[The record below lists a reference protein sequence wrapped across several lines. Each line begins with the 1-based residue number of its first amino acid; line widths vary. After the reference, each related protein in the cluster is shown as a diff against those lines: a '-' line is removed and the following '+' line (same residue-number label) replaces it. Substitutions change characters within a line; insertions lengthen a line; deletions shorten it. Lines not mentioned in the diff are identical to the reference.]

1 MDTSKL
7 TTQNVITA
15 VKSFISEQKY
25 DGFAI
30 NCKTKDEAELF
41 LTALHFLGR
50 YWSEDTPIIND
61 EGKVTVRYKYKDAT
75 CYRFYLDDPLV
86 MKGSKTFYERK
97 GIEIYSFEDLIAT
110 YLRFDDY
117 INDEPETEKSEDLK
131 KSEETKEIEK
141 TEDETS
147 ETSGISGTSGT
158 SEINEIE
165 EPEPLNDETEIESNE
180 PNEPNESKTKAV
192 ETVRMA
198 EKGENTPKNRVLV
211 NLCNLLGVG
220 VNEPFMIE
228 CGRILLF
235 LPNTLYRINEYG
247 VREYLADTRNDW
259 WAACN
264 DEKELSYLIS
274 HPEIIVRLKR

>member
-15 VKSFISEQKY
+15 VKSFISEQEY

-97 GIEIYSFEDLIAT
+97 GIEIYSFEDLITT

-131 KSEETKEIEK
+131 KSEEIEETEEIEK
-141 TEDETS
+141 NEDETS
-147 ETSGISGTSGT
+147 VTSETS
-158 SEINEIE
+158 ENE
-165 EPEPLNDETEIESNE
+165 EPEGLNDETEIEPNE
-180 PNEPNESKTKAV
+180 PNEPKAEEV

-198 EKGENTPKNRVLV
+198 EKGENTPKNSVLP

-247 VREYLADTRNDW
+247 VREYLADTKNDW
-259 WAACN
+259 WATCD

-274 HPEIIVRLKR
+274 HPEIIIKLRR

>member
-1 MDTSKL
+1 MDISKL

-15 VKSFISEQKY
+15 VKSFISEQEY

-97 GIEIYSFEDLIAT
+97 GIEIYSFEDLITT

-117 INDEPETEKSEDLK
+117 NDEAEIEKSEDLK
-131 KSEETKEIEK
+131 KPEETEEIEK
-141 TEDETS
+141 TEDK
-147 ETSGISGTSGT
+147 TSGT
-158 SEINEIE
+158 SEIEK
-165 EPEPLNDETEIESNE
+165 PEPLNDETEITEI
-180 PNEPNESKTKAV
+180 EPNESDKPDKPKIETIKAD
-192 ETVRMA
+192 EAA
-198 EKGENTPKNRVLV
+198 EKGEKTPKNSVLP

-247 VREYLADTRNDW
+247 AREYLADTKNDW
-259 WAACN
+259 WATCD

-274 HPEIIVRLKR
+274 HPEIIIKLRR

>member
-1 MDTSKL
+1 MDISKL

-15 VKSFISEQKY
+15 VKSFISEQEY

-97 GIEIYSFEDLIAT
+97 GIEIYSFEDLITT
-110 YLRFDDY
+110 YLRFDDC
-117 INDEPETEKSEDLK
+117 INDEPETEKT
-131 KSEETKEIEK
+131 EETEA

-147 ETSGISGTSGT
+147 ETS
-158 SEINEIE
+158 EIE
-165 EPEPLNDETEIESNE
+165 KPEPLNDETEFE
-180 PNEPNESKTKAV
+180 PNEPDKPDEPKI
-192 ETVRMA
+192 ETVKVDETA
-198 EKGENTPKNRVLV
+198 EKGEKTSKNSVLP
-211 NLCNLLGVG
+211 NLCNLLGVD

-235 LPNTLYRINEYG
+235 LPNTMYRINEYG
-247 VREYLADTRNDW
+247 VREYLADTKNDW
-259 WAACN
+259 WATCD

-274 HPEIIVRLKR
+274 HPEIIIKLRR

>member
-15 VKSFISEQKY
+15 VKSFISEQEY

-97 GIEIYSFEDLIAT
+97 GIEIYSFEDLITT

-117 INDEPETEKSEDLK
+117 INDEPETEIENEKA
-131 KSEETKEIEK
+131 KEIEETES

-147 ETSGISGTSGT
+147 ETSENEE
-158 SEINEIE
+158 SE
-165 EPEPLNDETEIESNE
+165 LLKDETEIE
-180 PNEPNESKTKAV
+180 PNEPNEPDKPKIETIETAETV
-192 ETVRMA
+192 ETT
-198 EKGENTPKNRVLV
+198 EKGEKTPKNSVLP

-220 VNEPFMIE
+220 LNEPFMIE

-235 LPNTLYRINEYG
+235 LPNTMYRINEYG
-247 VREYLADTRNDW
+247 VREYLADTKNDW
-259 WAACN
+259 WATCD

-274 HPEIIVRLKR
+274 HPEIIIKLRR

>member
-15 VKSFISEQKY
+15 VKSFISEQEY

-97 GIEIYSFEDLIAT
+97 GIEIYSFEDLITT

-117 INDEPETEKSEDLK
+117 NDEPETEKSEDLK
-131 KSEETKEIEK
+131 KSEETEEIEK

-147 ETSGISGTSGT
+147 GTSVT
-158 SEINEIE
+158 SEINENE
-165 EPEPLNDETEIESNE
+165 EPEPLNDETEIEPNE
-180 PNEPNESKTKAV
+180 PNEPNEPKAETV

-198 EKGENTPKNRVLV
+198 EKGENTLKNSVLV

-228 CGRILLF
+228 CGRIFLF

-247 VREYLADTRNDW
+247 VREYLADTKNDW

>member
-15 VKSFISEQKY
+15 VKSFISEQEY

-75 CYRFYLDDPLV
+75 CYRFYLEDPLV

-97 GIEIYSFEDLIAT
+97 GIEIYSFEDLITT

-117 INDEPETEKSEDLK
+117 TNDEPEIEKSEDLK
-131 KSEETKEIEK
+131 KSEETEEVEKIEE

-147 ETSGISGTSGT
+147 ETS
-158 SEINEIE
+158 EIE
-165 EPEPLNDETEIESNE
+165 ESEPLNDETEIEPNE
-180 PNEPNESKTKAV
+180 PNEPEPETV

-198 EKGENTPKNRVLV
+198 EKGENTPKNSVLI

-247 VREYLADTRNDW
+247 VREYLADTKNDW

-264 DEKELSYLIS
+264 DEKEFSYLIS